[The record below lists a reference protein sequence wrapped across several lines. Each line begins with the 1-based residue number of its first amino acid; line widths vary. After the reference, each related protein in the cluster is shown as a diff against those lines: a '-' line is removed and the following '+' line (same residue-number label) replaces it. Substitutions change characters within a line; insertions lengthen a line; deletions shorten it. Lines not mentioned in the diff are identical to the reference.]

1 MEVLVDSQRGVTLCL
16 FLGCSAVIQ
25 LYVELAKTFAF
36 SCEIFLANP
45 THIYDGGLVTKLCP
59 TL

>member
-25 LYVELAKTFAF
+25 LYVELAKTFV
-36 SCEIFLANP
+36 CIFL
-45 THIYDGGLVTKLCP
+45 
-59 TL
+59 